1 MIPPIRMLMA
11 VAVMVV
17 SVLLAA
23 KADAQVCDVGLCNN
37 SIACSSD
44 CGSVQAA
51 STCRQSRGSV
61 IGYLSQRIATSLNC
75 TSAYVRQRRDSR
87 RSRRLSCSSSNFC
100 G

>member
-1 MIPPIRMLMA
+1 MVPPIRMLIA
-11 VAVMVV
+11 VAVMMV

-37 SIACSSD
+37 VVACSSD
-44 CGSVQAA
+44 CGSAQAA
-51 STCRQSRGSV
+51 STCRQSSRSV
-61 IGYLSQRIATSLNC
+61 IGYLSQRIVTSLNC
-75 TSAYVRQRRDSR
+75 TSKLVRQRRDSR